1 MTKSR
6 RWSSRNL
13 WKFLHWS
20 GKTENLLYASDM
32 SERRQRPGKK
42 TKEAKDV
49 KRRFTGK
56 CYISAGG
63 KILWWSR
70 GTEVFWVENAT
81 ELSKVKTIAGRKKW
95 VIQRPASEL
104 GKRRKSVCYRKSD
117 CTGDASGIGNGFSQ
131 QFLSGRTGGA
141 FMNWGR
147 RAVYGAKKFG
157 RIKNRL
163 CGN

>member
-1 MTKSR
+1 MR
-6 RWSSRNL
+6 QICQ
-13 WKFLHWS
+13 
-20 GKTENLLYASDM
+20 
-32 SERRQRPGKK
+32 ERRQRPGKK

-70 GTEVFWVENAT
+70 GNGSVLGGKCDRTI
-81 ELSKVKTIAGRKKW
+81 KGKTIAGRKKW

-104 GKRRKSVCYRKSD
+104 GKDVRVY
-117 CTGDASGIGNGFSQ
+117 AIGNRIVQAMLRVSETDFRSN
-131 QFLSGRTGGA
+131 FCLGGQA
-141 FMNWGR
+141 EL
-147 RAVYGAKKFG
+147 YELGAEEQYMVQKNSG